1 MRLKVWYLLFKY
13 NYKSIDTV
21 YNKEIYEVLYIVNW
35 DNQNKDPWGGK
46 NNEPDFDDLIKK
58 FSSILGGKKSTS
70 NGGGSGG
77 SGFKIPSTR
86 IFLYALF
93 GFLIVYASQSIY
105 QLDASERAVILR
117 LGEFYEEQDEG
128 LNFRLAGIDERYI
141 ENVSLTRRYTQ
152 TNSML
157 TKDENIVD
165 VTVSAQYRIANL
177 KDFVLNVKDP
187 EASLRQAIESALRHV
202 VGDNTLEQTLTVGRE
217 NIAQEVQTRLQQ
229 ILDIYATGLLVQQV
243 NIEKTDPPPAVK
255 DSFDDV
261 VAAREDKER
270 LQNEAERY
278 ALTIVPEARGQAQA
292 RIRNAEGY
300 LLEVVANAEGEVG
313 RFTQLL
319 EEYQKAPKVTRDR
332 MYIDAMQSVLS
343 NTTKVMID
351 IDSGNNLMLLPLDK
365 MMEQGNSLNSNQ
377 LRILR
382 GDTDE

>member
-1 MRLKVWYLLFKY
+1 
-13 NYKSIDTV
+13 
-21 YNKEIYEVLYIVNW
+21 VNW

-46 NNEPDFDDLIKK
+46 NDAPDFDELVKK
-58 FSSILGGKKSTS
+58 FSSILGGKKSSS
-70 NGGGSGG
+70 NGSGNSSGG
-77 SGFKIPSTR
+77 GFKIPTTR
-86 IFLYALF
+86 VFLYALF
-93 GFLIVYASQSIY
+93 GFLIVYASQSVY

-117 LGEFYEEQDEG
+117 FGKFYEEQQEG

-141 ENVSLTRRYTQ
+141 QNVSLTRRYTQ

-243 NIEKTDPPPAVK
+243 NIEKTDPPAAVK
-255 DSFDDV
+255 DAFDDV

-319 EEYQKAPKVTRDR
+319 QEYQKAPEVTRDR
-332 MYIDAMQSVLS
+332 MYIDAMQKVLS
-343 NTTKVMID
+343 STTKVMID

-365 MMEQGNSLNSNQ
+365 MMEQGNKIDINQ
-377 LRILR
+377 FRLRQ
-382 GDTDE
+382 GDSDE

>member
-1 MRLKVWYLLFKY
+1 
-13 NYKSIDTV
+13 
-21 YNKEIYEVLYIVNW
+21 VNW
-35 DNQNKDPWGGK
+35 DNQDKDPWGGK
-46 NNEPDFDDLIKK
+46 NDAPDFDDLIKK
-58 FSSILGGKKSTS
+58 FSTFLGGKDSSNKKSS
-70 NGGGSGG
+70 GGGGG
-77 SGFKIPSTR
+77 MKIPTTR
-86 IFLYALF
+86 IFLYGFFA
-93 GFLIVYASQSIY
+93 FLIIYASQSIY

-117 LGEFYEEQDEG
+117 FGKFYEEQQEG

-187 EASLRQAIESALRHV
+187 EWSLRQAIESALRHV

-217 NIAQEVQTRLQQ
+217 NIAQEVQGRLQQ
-229 ILDIYATGLLVQQV
+229 ILDIYQTGLIVQQV
-243 NIEKTDPPPAVK
+243 NIEKTDPPAAVK
-255 DSFDDV
+255 DAFDDV

-300 LLEVVANAEGEVG
+300 LLEVIANAEGEVG

-319 EEYQKAPKVTRDR
+319 EEYEKAPKVTRDR

-351 IDSGNNLMLLPLDK
+351 VDNGNNLMLLPLDQ
-365 MMEQGNSLNSNQ
+365 MMQNSSRSSSLND
-377 LRILR
+377 ILKR
-382 GDTDE
+382 QGDDNE

>member
-1 MRLKVWYLLFKY
+1 VA
-13 NYKSIDTV
+13 
-21 YNKEIYEVLYIVNW
+21 
-35 DNQNKDPWGGK
+35 
-46 NNEPDFDDLIKK
+46 KK
-58 FSSILGGKKSTS
+58 PSS
-70 NGGGSGG
+70 NGSNGGSGG
-77 SGFKIPSTR
+77 DSFKFPTSR
-86 IFLYALF
+86 MFLYGLF
-93 GFLIVYASQSIY
+93 AFLIVYASQSIY

-117 LGEFYEEQDEG
+117 LGKFHEEQQEG

-141 ENVSLTRRYTQ
+141 ENVTLTRRYTQ

-217 NIAQEVQTRLQQ
+217 NIAQEVQVRLQE
-229 ILDIYATGLLVQQV
+229 ILDGYGTGLLVQQV
-243 NIEKTDPPPAVK
+243 NIEKTDPPAAVK

-261 VAAREDKER
+261 VAAREDKEK

-319 EEYQKAPKVTRDR
+319 REYEKAPEVTRDR

-365 MMEQGNSLNSNQ
+365 MMDQGNSVLSKQQ

-382 GDTDE
+382 GESDE

>member
-1 MRLKVWYLLFKY
+1 
-13 NYKSIDTV
+13 
-21 YNKEIYEVLYIVNW
+21 VNW

-93 GFLIVYASQSIY
+93 GFLIVYASQCIY

-117 LGEFYEEQDEG
+117 LGEFHEEQEEG

-319 EEYQKAPKVTRDR
+319 AEYQKAPKVTRDR

-382 GDTDE
+382 GDKDE